1 MTLYLG
7 PKLESSLVEVD
18 PRLGDV
24 PNFGWWLFAIIAKP
38 LLVMLQWLHGFVGNW
53 GWSIIIL
60 TILINMV
67 LFPLRVKQQL
77 SMQKMQK
84 LGAASEAAPGKVQEA
99 ETG

>member
-1 MTLYLG
+1 M
-7 PKLESSLVEVD
+7 SAQSWSRAWSQVD

-38 LLVMLQWLHGFVGNW
+38 LLVMLRWLHGFVGNW

-84 LGAASEAAPGKVQEA
+84 LGAAPEAAPGKVQEA